1 MAHRQAA
8 LPRYVF
14 ERHTTVEVG
23 AENFFGASLLPRGEP
38 APRRVRHRPHAAIG
52 LSDMNPDRQGDVINK
67 QPVGLLGMAQRRQYR
82 TTEAGDRGI
91 VDARGL
97 LTVQVANSRGT
108 GIIGIAFNAA
118 RGK

>member
-1 MAHRQAA
+1 MRRVSSQLCGATPMVRRKAREKWLTDKRQ

-67 QPVGLLGMAQRRQYR
+67 QPVG
-82 TTEAGDRGI
+82 
-91 VDARGL
+91 
-97 LTVQVANSRGT
+97 
-108 GIIGIAFNAA
+108 
-118 RGK
+118 